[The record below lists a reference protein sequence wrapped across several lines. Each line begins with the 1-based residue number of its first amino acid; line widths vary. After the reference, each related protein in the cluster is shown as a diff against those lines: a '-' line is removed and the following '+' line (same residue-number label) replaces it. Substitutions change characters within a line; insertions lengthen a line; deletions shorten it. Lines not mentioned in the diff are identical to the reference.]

1 MSQRG
6 PTQANPKT
14 ILLAGEEDHLR
25 HELAQCLRFARFEVV
40 EARNGEE
47 AVARLTAGTAPFL
60 LITDVDM
67 SGAVDGTRLARFA
80 RVWKPGIK
88 ILFMSGR
95 LDMVELL
102 GVADAS
108 FAKPVD
114 PGQLMAVVQ
123 YLADTT
129 CDNSRELQ
137 RSAVNRP
144 TSDTS
149 IGTEN

>member
-1 MSQRG
+1 MYKSQRG
-6 PTQANPKT
+6 PTQANPRT
-14 ILLAGEEDHLR
+14 ILLAGDENHLR
-25 HELAQCLRFARFEVV
+25 HELAQCLRLARFEVV

-88 ILFMSGR
+88 VLFMSGR
-95 LDMVELL
+95 LDMVL

-114 PGQLMAVVQ
+114 PAQLMAVVQ

-129 CDNSRELQ
+129 CDDSRELQ
-137 RSAVNRP
+137 RSA
-144 TSDTS
+144 
-149 IGTEN
+149 G